1 MRGRPFG
8 PGNPGQ
14 PKKKRTPCFSMSQ
27 KLSNC
32 NKEEGTPR
40 ELQRFSIIRDKLRS
54 YRQGLQELNRIQ
66 QSTALQSTNRNP
78 SSTSTGTTGSGS
90 SSKY

>member
-1 MRGRPFG
+1 
-8 PGNPGQ
+8 
-14 PKKKRTPCFSMSQ
+14 MSQ

-54 YRQGLQELNRIQ
+54 YSQGLQELNRIQ
-66 QSTALQSTNRNP
+66 RSTAVQSTNRNP
-78 SSTSTGTTGSGS
+78 SSSSTTGSGS
-90 SSKY
+90 STKY

>member
-1 MRGRPFG
+1 
-8 PGNPGQ
+8 
-14 PKKKRTPCFSMSQ
+14 MSK

-66 QSTALQSTNRNP
+66 QSTAVQSTNRNP
-78 SSTSTGTTGSGS
+78 SSTGSTTGSGS
-90 SSKY
+90 STKY